1 MKRSRTISAWLM
13 AMSGAAMVSLPVLG
27 QVATPPPAAPPTTPE
42 YVPPPSP
49 PPAPPRP
56 RPTPIDRNLPGGGPM
71 QDQAP
76 SIPFKPLG
84 RDDKGELIRDEKG
97 NMRPLPLPM
106 EVMALD
112 RNPTVGDVTMYRL
125 KPYLRERK
133 AAVEKTTIDNLDMIQ
148 QIDGGVIDR
157 LDIKKKEQ
165 LIALTEMLRPL
176 VAQGP
181 LATDLRKRDLLT
193 KMQTAMNQKITKQY
207 QTDLITEVKTK
218 AKEAGQE
225 EAPEVTKVLLYNSVD
240 EVMYAYR
247 SLLLETGKRLL
258 STDAKHTEQE
268 LMAAGRKHL
277 EPLKLEER
285 QAELRKT
292 VELRPP
298 PPPDGPPPK
307 DSKDKIR
314 ILNEEEL
321 RAKGYTPEKIK
332 EMKEKRKQ
340 GQPSPEDEEAI
351 PHAPEQTA
359 PAPAAAPK

>member
-1 MKRSRTISAWLM
+1 MKRTSSVSAWI
-13 AMSGAAMVSLPVLG
+13 AAVGGAAMMSFPVLG
-27 QVATPPPAAPPTTPE
+27 QVATPPPAPPPATPE

-56 RPTPIDRNLPGGGPM
+56 RPAGIDRTLPGGGPM
-71 QDQAP
+71 TDKAP
-76 SIPFKPLG
+76 DIAFKPLG
-84 RDDKGELIRDEKG
+84 RDDKGELIRDEQG
-97 NMRPLPLPM
+97 NLRPLPLPL

-112 RNPTVGDVTMYRL
+112 RNPTVGEPTMYRI

-133 AAVEKTTIDNLDMIQ
+133 AAIEKTTIDNLDMIQ

-176 VAQGP
+176 VSQGP

-218 AKEAGQE
+218 AKAAGIE

-240 EVMYAYR
+240 EVMFAYK

-258 STDAKHTEQE
+258 ESDAKHTDQE
-268 LMAAGRKHL
+268 LIAAAKKHL
-277 EPLKLEER
+277 EPMKLEER
-285 QAELRKT
+285 QEVLRKT
-292 VELRPP
+292 IELRPP
-298 PPPDGPPPK
+298 PPPDGPPPEVK
-307 DSKDKIR
+307 NPVTIKE
-314 ILNEEEL
+314 LTEEEAL
-321 RAKGYTPEKIK
+321 KRGYTPEQLQEIRERNKK
-332 EMKEKRKQ
+332 T
-340 GQPSPEDEEAI
+340 PSDPKAE
-351 PHAPEQTA
+351 
-359 PAPAAAPK
+359 PAQNPK